1 MKRIELKSYNSL
13 TIIYQFLV
21 STQILILKLL

>member
-1 MKRIELKSYNSL
+1 MKRIELKSCNSL